1 MFKGRSFVA
10 AFLGCSLGLSSAGCS
25 GDSDGDDGAGGGGG
39 GQTPALGTCD
49 LRSLSLSCIELHDAS
64 AIDLVNQE
72 EGCVEHGGDWSN
84 DACSSDDLVGC
95 CEYTFGNEFRE
106 CFYTGIARDPVAYC
120 ADTVSGVWTP
130 AN

>member
-1 MFKGRSFVA
+1 MLNVRSLVVA
-10 AFLGCSLGLSSAGCS
+10 YLGCSLGLFAAGCS
-25 GDSDGDDGAGGGGG
+25 GGSDGDDGAGGSGGE
-39 GQTPALGTCD
+39 TPALGTCD

-72 EGCVEHGGDWSN
+72 EGCLERGGDWSN
-84 DACSSDDLVGC
+84 DACSGDDLVGC
-95 CEYTFGNEFRE
+95 CDYTRGNEFRE